1 MRLHELF
8 EDPFTIPG
16 ISYVLN
22 DPQDTPAAGQ
32 NGVTTQT
39 ANTAPNMSSGIQP
52 QGAVQAG
59 GAVPA
64 MSSAGGSNTSNL
76 AASAMVNQ
84 QLSKGSSITIP
95 IGPAKQ
101 PQQMQIT
108 NVNPNDPITKQKMVT
123 IVNKQKPNQPEQ
135 TYKFDDLANVI
146 KNKGTI

>member
-16 ISYVLN
+16 VSYVLN

-39 ANTAPNMSSGIQP
+39 ANTAPNTSSGIQP

-59 GAVPA
+59 GAIPP
-64 MSSAGGSNTSNL
+64 MSSAGGSNTSNI
-76 AASAMVNQ
+76 AASAMANQ

-101 PQQMQIT
+101 PQQMKVT
-108 NVNPNDPITKQKMVT
+108 NVDQHNPMVKGKTVT
-123 IVNKQKPNQPEQ
+123 IGNPLKPNQPEQ
-135 TYKFDDLANVI
+135 TYKFDDLANSI
-146 KNKGTI
+146 LNKGNI